1 MSRKYRKRHARHPN
15 PKRATANAAH
25 VTLETQVEYN
35 RRRIKADGYAMSIG
49 EITSIYERGEL
60 DIHPE
65 FQRYFRWND
74 QQKSDLI
81 ESILL
86 GIPLPSIFVSQRD
99 DGVWDVVD
107 GLQRLSTIFQFQGKL
122 KAEDGSFEP
131 PLTLTETTYLPL
143 LKGRRFPNSSDEED
157 DDKHCIS
164 EALALDFKRSK
175 LDLKIILR
183 SSDPG
188 QEYDLFQRLNTGGTQ
203 LSDQEVRNN
212 LLIMAK
218 RADFQALKDLG
229 LYGAFQTTIA
239 LSDRL
244 AEEQFDME
252 LALRFLIMYR
262 LPQAELHGLRDLNKF
277 LNQRMLQFSTENKLL
292 SNRAVTDF
300 HNTFD
305 LLESALG
312 SNAFRRYD
320 PKTDTFTGGFLVSAF
335 EVIALGLGNNI
346 LSWKNT
352 KSNVASILTKVET
365 AWGNGRFLAKPRMG
379 MPATARVPVAISEGR
394 KVFSK

>member
-1 MSRKYRKRHARHPN
+1 MGSAS
-15 PKRATANAAH
+15 T
-25 VTLETQVEYN
+25 TLEKQVEFN
-35 RRRIKADGYAMSIG
+35 RRRIKADGYSMSIG
-49 EITSIYERGEL
+49 ELTSIYERGEL

-107 GLQRLSTIFQFQGKL
+107 GLQRLSTIFQFQAKL
-122 KAEDGSFEP
+122 KAEDGSLEQ

-143 LKGRRFPNSSDEED
+143 LKGRRFPAASGSAD
-157 DDKHCIS
+157 DAKRSIS

-218 RADFQALKDLG
+218 RNDFRKLKELSSLD
-229 LYGAFQTTIA
+229 AFQSTIA
-239 LSDRL
+239 VSDRL
-244 AEEQFDME
+244 SEEQFDIE
-252 LALRFLIMYR
+252 LAIRFLVMYQMP
-262 LPQAELHGLRDLNKF
+262 LAEFSGLRDLNKF
-277 LNQRMLQFSTENKLL
+277 LNHRMLQFSNENKLL
-292 SNRAVTDF
+292 SDKAVVDF
-300 HNTFD
+300 RDTFTALD
-305 LLESALG
+305 SAFG
-312 SNAFRRYD
+312 SNAFRRFNSAND
-320 PKTDTFTGGFLVSAF
+320 SFTGGFLVSAY

-346 LSWKNT
+346 AAWRGIRNAT
-352 KSNVASILTKVET
+352 TSIRTKVHS
-365 AWGNGRFLAKPRMG
+365 AWDPGKFLARPRMG
-379 MPATARVPVAISEGR
+379 VAVTARIPDSISEGR
-394 KVFSK
+394 RIFKK